1 MAFKAGYDKLN
12 GYKYDLAITH
22 QGIEVEQIIHKVK
35 VDY

>member
-12 GYKYDLAITH
+12 GYKYELAIIH
-22 QGIEVEQIIHKVK
+22 QGIQVEQGIHKVK